1 MTPDGA
7 ALYVADMNS
16 DSISV
21 LSAATLKVT
30 GTIRVGRLP
39 MSVAVSPDGSQAWVG
54 NGLSGSVSVI
64 ATATGKVVATVG
76 GGPGTSTLD
85 AAITDIAFAPAP

>member
-1 MTPDGA
+1 
-7 ALYVADMNS
+7 
-16 DSISV
+16 
-21 LSAATLKVT
+21 
-30 GTIRVGRLP
+30 
-39 MSVAVSPDGSQAWVG
+39 MSVAVSPDGSQVWVG